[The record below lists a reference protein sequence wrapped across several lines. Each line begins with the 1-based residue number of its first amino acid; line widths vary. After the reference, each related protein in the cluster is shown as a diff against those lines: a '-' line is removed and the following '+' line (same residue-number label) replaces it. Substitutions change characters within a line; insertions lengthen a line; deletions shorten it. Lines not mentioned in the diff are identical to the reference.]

1 MFRIWHCYQGPAV
14 DQVTNVKTTYHNS
27 TKPRTLG
34 RQNLP
39 ANHLRKTQE
48 NGIILLFWSKT
59 TIHIPKQLVN
69 ADLQIKNHG
78 KRPLYSIHLYIV
90 DSLPFNLRSHHPTS
104 LQLDPC
110 WVARQ
115 KQITTKPYTIEW
127 TKRETTRLNQ
137 KCTSN
142 VRLQMSLW
150 RGNIS
155 RTQKRN
161 NGLFWPL
168 HFNYDIKITHIWKTN
183 HTIHQD
189 LWRCCKRCSWDVR
202 LSHGFLVSYYSPPS
216 TLASWISRISCWKIG
231 FHWRNDITCCQ
242 NLSCVY
248 VTHTYIW
255 VALLQHIGLFQEPRE
270 TCELMKVYSDWIWMN
285 VYKQATRA
293 ELSAA
298 RRKTY
303 CPQNPYIP
311 LSLASTSP
319 GWSG

>member
-1 MFRIWHCYQGPAV
+1 MVEYSF
-14 DQVTNVKTTYHNS
+14 
-27 TKPRTLG
+27 
-34 RQNLP
+34 
-39 ANHLRKTQE
+39 
-48 NGIILLFWSKT
+48 FWSKT

-78 KRPLYSIHLYIV
+78 KRPVYSIHLYIV
-90 DSLPFNLRSHHPTS
+90 DSLPFNLRSHHPAS

-115 KQITTKPYTIEW
+115 KQITTKPYTLEW
-127 TKRETTRLNQ
+127 TKRETTRPNQ

-142 VRLQMSLW
+142 VRTQMSLW

-168 HFNYDIKITHIWKTN
+168 HFNQDIKIRHVWKTN

-216 TLASWISRISCWKIG
+216 TLAPWISRISCWKIG
-231 FHWRNDITCCQ
+231 FHCRNYIRCYQ

-248 VTHTYIW
+248 VTRLYEWHYWSTL
-255 VALLQHIGLFQEPRE
+255 VFQEPRE

-285 VYKQATRA
+285 VYKQTTRA

-298 RRKTY
+298 RRKFHFHS
-303 CPQNPYIP
+303 QD
-311 LSLASTSP
+311 LASTYP
-319 GWSG
+319 GRSG